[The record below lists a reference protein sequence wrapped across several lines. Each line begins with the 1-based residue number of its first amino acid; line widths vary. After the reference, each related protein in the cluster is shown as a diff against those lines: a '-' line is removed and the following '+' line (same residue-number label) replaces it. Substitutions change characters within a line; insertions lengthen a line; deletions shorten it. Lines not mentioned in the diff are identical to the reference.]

1 MYLLTAKADFDSA
14 HFLKGHEGKCS
25 NLHGH
30 RWTIEAQIKSNSLIE
45 GGPADGMIIDFS
57 DFKKV
62 LRKLADDM
70 DHKLI
75 IEKGSMKKETIHA
88 LTGECFAIIE
98 VDFRP
103 TAENFAK
110 YIFEVLQSH
119 HLPMYQVTVYETPDN
134 CAIYRACSL

>member
-1 MYLLTAKADFDSA
+1 MYYLTAKADFDSA

-25 NLHGH
+25 NIHGH
-30 RWTIEAQIKSNSLIE
+30 RWTIQAKIASETLIID
-45 GGPADGMIIDFS
+45 GPSDGMILDFS
-57 DFKKV
+57 DFKSV

-75 IEKGSMKKETIHA
+75 IEKGTLKETTLNA
-88 LTGECFAIIE
+88 LLDEEFKIIE

-110 YIFEVLQSH
+110 YVFDVLKSHGLPMSEVL
-119 HLPMYQVTVYETPDN
+119 VFETPDN
-134 CAIYRACSL
+134 CAIYSE